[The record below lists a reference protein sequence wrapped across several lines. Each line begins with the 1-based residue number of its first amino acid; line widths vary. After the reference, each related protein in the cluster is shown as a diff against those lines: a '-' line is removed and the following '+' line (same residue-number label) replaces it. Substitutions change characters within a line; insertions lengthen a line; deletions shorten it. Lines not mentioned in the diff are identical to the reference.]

1 MKENNLLASVALFSN
16 LYNSD
21 SYKSIPDILA
31 EFIRGAI
38 TFEQKYNFDSNELK
52 GLLNRVFGF
61 NIPESVL
68 RTTLKNKMPEEVTR
82 DKNLYHFRNISPHKT
97 DNLTKEVD
105 DISKDHQTI
114 IQNLFRFIERKRNK
128 QLTDE
133 QTEKVIKNFTEFLLD
148 VGYSTEY
155 SDLISAFVISYEGDE
170 SFNKKLRSIKEG
182 VILYQGIN
190 YTSDIN
196 QLGHWNDELTIYLST
211 EHLFN
216 CLGYNGELFQDIFQ
230 DFYDLISEI
239 NSNYKGKLRGGR
251 NKLIELKYLGETKNE
266 VEGFFKTAESIKKG
280 HIKLDPSKLAMQ
292 NILKNCNSISE
303 IKSKQVNFF
312 LGLKRKGILFQDFN
326 FNSSNTDYNV
336 VDIELIEQLK
346 SASEEKGKYFDEYY
360 CEQCLNIFTK
370 INYFRKGNNSNP
382 FEGIRHIYIT
392 ENNFAKY
399 LAHNNNVKFGDY
411 DTAFAKDID
420 FAISKFWF
428 KLKKGFNN
436 RNELPKTFDVVNK
449 AKIIISS
456 HLNSSISDSY
466 NKLQSEFK
474 AGKLSK
480 EEAVELSL
488 AYKERPNSPE
498 NFTAENI
505 DDTLNFLFD
514 EQYLEDFLRE
524 KSRKQTLL
532 EETLKEKEQLQAL
545 LNEIKEEEER
555 KTLEIKNIE
564 FEKRRIGE
572 TRIKI
577 KNQLLQKNENL
588 RYFLLTLFLTFLPI
602 ILGILFKSIKPI
614 NNWLQLIGDYQ
625 YIIWGILALVFL
637 AELFGRSYIFDK
649 PKVKDGWNWLKILIS
664 GERLRYEKELED
676 RFNNEYKE

>member
-16 LYNSD
+16 LYNSE

-38 TFEQKYNFDSNELK
+38 NFEQKFNFDSNELK
-52 GLLNRVFGF
+52 EMLNRVFGF

-68 RTTLKNKMPEEVTR
+68 RTTLKSKMKEEVTR
-82 DKNLYHFRNISPHKT
+82 DKNLYHFRNDSSPKT
-97 DNLTKEVD
+97 DNLTKEFN

-114 IQNLFRFIERKRNK
+114 LKNLLSFIEKK
-128 QLTDE
+128 SSKELTDE
-133 QTEKVIKNFTEFLLD
+133 QQEKVVRNFTEFLLD

-155 SDLISAFVISYEGDE
+155 SDLISAFVISNENDE
-170 SFNKKLRSIKEG
+170 SFNEKLSSIKEG
-182 VILYQGIN
+182 IILYQGIN
-190 YTSDIN
+190 YTTDIN
-196 QLGHWNDELTIYLST
+196 QLGRWNDELTIYLST

-216 CLGYNGELFQDIFQ
+216 CIGYNGELFQEIFQ
-230 DFYDLISEI
+230 DFSNLISEI
-239 NSNYKGKLRGGR
+239 NSNYKGKLKGERK
-251 NKLIELKYLGETKNE
+251 KLIELKYLDETKKE
-266 VEGFFKTAESIKKG
+266 VEGFFKSAESIKKG
-280 HIKLDPSKLAMQ
+280 HKRLDPSKLAMQ

-312 LGLKRKGILFQDFN
+312 LDLKRKGILFQDFN
-326 FNSSNTDYNV
+326 FSLNNAEYNV
-336 VDIELIEQLK
+336 VDNDLIEQLK

-370 INYFRKGNNSNP
+370 INYFRRGNNSYP
-382 FEGIRHIYIT
+382 FEKIRHVYIT

-399 LAHNNNVKFGDY
+399 LAHNNNVKFGDF

-474 AGKLSK
+474 EGKLSK
-480 EEAVELSL
+480 EAAVELSL

-498 NFTAENI
+498 HFTAENI
-505 DDTLNFLFD
+505 DETLNFLFD

-524 KSRKQTLL
+524 KSRKQSLF
-532 EETLKEKEQLQAL
+532 EETLKEKEQLQAQL
-545 LNEIKEEEER
+545 DRIKEEEER
-555 KTLEIKNIE
+555 RIQEKENIE
-564 FEKRRIGE
+564 FEKRKSAA
-572 TRIKI
+572 TKIKI
-577 KNQLLQKNENL
+577 KNQIKKKNGKL
-588 RYFLLTLFLTFLPI
+588 AYFLLTLFLTFLPI
-602 ILGILFKSIKPI
+602 LLGIIFKSIKPI
-614 NNWLQLIGDYQ
+614 NTWLQSIGDYQ
-625 YIIWGILALVFL
+625 YLIWGILALVFL
-637 AELFGRSYIFDK
+637 IELFGRSYIFDK
-649 PKVKDGWNWLKILIS
+649 PKVKDGWNWLKTLIN
-664 GERLRYEKELED
+664 GEKWKYKKELKEK
-676 RFNNEYKE
+676 FNSEYKE